1 MRDKLTLAATALVA
15 LVGLSGAAS
24 AQGIGIYI
32 GPPPAAYG
40 YDTYGYGPDYRAD
53 RPRAYGY
60 RRYSDDGYAEGYRIR
75 RGGCGTYHYWDGER
89 CVDARYR

>member
-40 YDTYGYGPDYRAD
+40 YDYYGYGPDYRAD

-60 RRYSDDGYAEGYRIR
+60 RRYSDDGYAEGYRVR
-75 RGGCGTYHYWDGER
+75 RGGCGTYHYWDGDR

>member
-32 GPPPAAYG
+32 GPPPATYG
-40 YDTYGYGPDYRAD
+40 YDYYGYGPDYRAD

-60 RRYSDDGYAEGYRIR
+60 RRYSDDAYTEGYRVR